1 MRAHLLLALLL
12 TGCGTT
18 YAVPQVDAAAT
29 VSPASP
35 VGPAPA
41 AAPGP
46 ARTRGDFSRVVSRV
60 EPAAERLCR
69 QENPGAAAA
78 ACDFRIV
85 LDPAMEP
92 NAYASAGDDGRPQI
106 TFAASLLPIM
116 ESDDEIA
123 FVLSH
128 EAGHHIAGHLAKQQ
142 QQRAV
147 GVALG
152 GLAAA
157 VGAAYG
163 FPQSDDA
170 MQRAMQ
176 LGGEVGA
183 RGYGQTYEL
192 EADTLGAYI
201 AARAGYN
208 PQNGALFFQRPEI
221 ASDGGLPILVSH
233 PASAQR
239 QATVAAAW
247 TEIQRQRAQG
257 LEPTPPR

>member
-1 MRAHLLLALLL
+1 MRLPLVLTVLLA
-12 TGCGTT
+12 GCGTT
-18 YAVPQVDAAAT
+18 YAVPEVGA
-29 VSPASP
+29 
-35 VGPAPA
+35 GPAGASGPTA
-41 AAPGP
+41 PRAAPGP
-46 ARTRGDFSRVVSRV
+46 ARTRADFNRVVARV

-69 QENPGAAAA
+69 QELPQASAD

-85 LDPAMEP
+85 VDSKMEP
-92 NAYASAGDDGRPQI
+92 NAYASVGEDGRPQI
-106 TFAASLLPIM
+106 TFAASLLPLM

-128 EAGHHIAGHLAKQQ
+128 ESGHHIAGHIAKQA

-147 GVALG
+147 GAMLG

-163 FPQSDDA
+163 YPASDQA
-170 MQRAMQ
+170 MQDAVR

-183 RGYGQTYEL
+183 RSYSQTYEL

-201 AARAGYN
+201 AARAGYD
-208 PQNGALFFQRPEI
+208 PERGAAFFERPEI
-221 ASDGGLPILVSH
+221 ASAGGLPILTSH
-233 PASAQR
+233 PGSAQR
-239 QATVAAAW
+239 EATVAAAW
-247 TEIQRQRAQG
+247 VEIRRQQAQG